1 MLIPPL
7 ANIYFRCLPF
17 TAMADKEN
25 VMAQPQG
32 PPDTE
37 KLEEPQKTRTY
48 MQGFG
53 HVIVT
58 FTSAIFAFLYLMV
71 LLIGAQM
78 TAIWAPRTK
87 KDPNVK
93 LTKAQRAL
101 HRNLKYYIELAG
113 FELEFHDVWSPD
125 SYQLDVT
132 RILGRKEAIEDEK
145 AAGSK
150 QRYPILLLP
159 GLMQHVGAYCSA
171 GPDAMALVLHRA
183 GYDVWLGNTRSSIKV
198 HNRNYSEMSHKTWR
212 WSIEDMALTDVPTI
226 IEHVKK
232 ETGADKIAVVGHS
245 QGTTQ
250 TFMCLSKHGRPDVG
264 HSISTFCALAPAV
277 FAGPAIDRWFLKLV
291 RRHRWAYRSM
301 MGDRAFLGIMGAL
314 RSITPLKLYTHAA
327 YNMFYYMLSWSDK
340 LWDRHYRNR
349 SFIFTPSVVSS
360 SLMFWWLGKGG
371 FADTGCI
378 FKNPEKNESWFDER
392 FPNVGLFTCGL
403 DNLCDPKPLK
413 KRMATV
419 EKHVPYTIFDYPDY
433 SHMDVMWAKDVPER
447 VTVPLGEF
455 VWKNVD
461 DKDLWREP
469 VWPTAGSRS
478 AEAAIDPA
486 THEPDYE
493 VVP

>member
-1 MLIPPL
+1 
-7 ANIYFRCLPF
+7 
-17 TAMADKEN
+17 MAHR
-25 VMAQPQG
+25 QG

-37 KLEEPQKTRTY
+37 RLEDPPTSRTFL
-48 MQGFG
+48 QGLG

-58 FTSAIFAFLYLMV
+58 FTSAIFAFLYLFI
-71 LLIGAQM
+71 LLICAQI
-78 TAIWAPRTK
+78 TAVGAPRTK
-87 KDPNVK
+87 RDPNVK

-113 FELEFHDVWSPD
+113 FELESHDLWSPD
-125 SYQLDVT
+125 NFQLDVT
-132 RILGRKEAIEDEK
+132 RIVSPQAVLDNEK
-145 AAGSK
+145 TSNLK
-150 QRYPILLLP
+150 QRYPVLLLP

-171 GPDAMALVLHRA
+171 GPDAMALMLHRA
-183 GYDVWLGNTRSSIKV
+183 GFDVWLGNTRSSIKV
-198 HNRNYSEMSHKTWR
+198 HNRQYSEMSHKTWD
-212 WSIEDMALTDVPTI
+212 WSIENMALTDVPAI
-226 IEHVKK
+226 IEYIKK
-232 ETGADKIAVVGHS
+232 HTGAEKIAVVGHS

-250 TFMCLSKHGRPDVG
+250 TFMCLSKQGRPDVG

-277 FAGPAIDRWFLKLV
+277 FAGPAIDRWFLKLL

-371 FADTGCI
+371 FADTRCI

-392 FPNVGLFTCGL
+392 FPKVGLFTCGQ
-403 DNLCDPKPLK
+403 DNLCDPEPLK
-413 KRMATV
+413 RRMATV
-419 EKHVPYTIFDYPDY
+419 ESHVPYTVFDYPDY
-433 SHMDVMWAKDVPER
+433 AHLDVMWAKDVPER
-447 VTVPLGEF
+447 VTAPMGAFIWENL
-455 VWKNVD
+455 D
-461 DKDLWREP
+461 DKDHWREP
-469 VWPTAGSRS
+469 VWPTAGSVPPEP
-478 AEAAIDPA
+478 AVNPA
-486 THEPDYE
+486 TKEPDYE